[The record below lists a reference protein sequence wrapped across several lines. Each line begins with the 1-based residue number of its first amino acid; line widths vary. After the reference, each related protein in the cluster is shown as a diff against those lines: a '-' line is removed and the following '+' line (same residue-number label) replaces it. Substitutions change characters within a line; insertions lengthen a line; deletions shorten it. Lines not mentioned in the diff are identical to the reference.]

1 MSFKFSIKVLGS
13 LKWFMS
19 TPSLLLIKY
28 WYFASYGSFA
38 KKYIFSMSSWFFIKF
53 NNTFVFSDPEPPINN
68 ILYGWSGLYV
78 QVLLCS
84 VLFSLTYSSKL
95 VIFIFIY
102 LFIIIISL
110 VAYGYL
116 VILSDVRNLLSSL
129 LLNVILFT
137 SSVYASWY

>member
-1 MSFKFSIKVLGS
+1 
-13 LKWFMS
+13 
-19 TPSLLLIKY
+19 
-28 WYFASYGSFA
+28 
-38 KKYIFSMSSWFFIKF
+38 MSSWFFIKF

-137 SSVYASWY
+137 SSVYAS